1 MVFVNTND
9 LKHILDQIR
18 IAEQHVAGTPLTDLV
33 ANPLLPYGLRLVDGT
48 LNNLTEGREDW
59 GSADQVMP
67 RLLES
72 TFLTQPDTA
81 HLADAS
87 PRAPQDGPTSYLQTS
102 GSVYD
107 AEPRIISNLV
117 ADQTLSNPAVIAAA
131 LSHSGLTG
139 QAMLSAANEIV
150 QAYQRVIDAQAA
162 TGNVDQALE
171 LQRQQLQSALDTAS
185 AELTTAQNDVSA
197 KTTAKAD
204 ADQAVIDAQSAL
216 DTAAATMVALQS
228 AGQVGE
234 AQAALTAAQNALN
247 AAQVELDAAKAS
259 AASMLTM
266 HGAKQTE
273 VTNLQI
279 QKATADQALASAQ
292 STLSDAEA
300 ALALETD
307 AAGAVTEAQTAV
319 DNATTAVSEAQA
331 SVDAL
336 DAQLT
341 QAQADLA
348 DLNTQLQTAQQAQND
363 AQARVTAAQEA
374 AAETQV
380 ARDNAQSLFDTEVTE
395 LATAQA
401 DMLSA
406 LDRKSTRLN

>member
-185 AELTTAQNDVSA
+185 AELTTAQNDVAA

-204 ADQAVIDAQSAL
+204 ADQAVIDGQSAL
-216 DTAAATMVALQS
+216 DSATATMVALQN
-228 AGQVGE
+228 AGQVGD
-234 AQAALTAAQNALN
+234 AQSALTAAQSALTQAQNALN
-247 AAQVELDAAKAS
+247 AAQGELDTAKAS

-266 HGAKQTE
+266 RDTKQTE
-273 VTNLQI
+273 VTDLQN
-279 QKATADQALASAQ
+279 QKVTADQALATAEGL
-292 STLSDAEA
+292 LSDAQA

-331 SVDAL
+331 RVDTL
-336 DAQLT
+336 GAQLQ

-348 DLNTQLQTAQQAQND
+348 DLNTQLQTAQQAQTE
-363 AQARVTAAQEA
+363 AQARVTAAQDVA
-374 AAETQV
+374 AQTQI
-380 ARDNAQSLFDTEVTE
+380 ALDNAQS
-395 LATAQA
+395 
-401 DMLSA
+401 
-406 LDRKSTRLN
+406 